1 LKKIIEFFESLKTD
15 FLQDPIFDQTPWK
28 NNFYM
33 DIYRHK
39 DTLLKW
45 ICSCQTAQQLDV
57 FTRLVTEFE
66 VTRFHD
72 KIEPLEIELA
82 KKELYDAIIDQRVI
96 IAGKREP
103 MRLTSHYLIIPYEQA
118 ICLS

>member
-1 LKKIIEFFESLKTD
+1 
-15 FLQDPIFDQTPWK
+15 
-28 NNFYM
+28 M

-45 ICSCQTAQQLDV
+45 IGSCQTAPQLDL
-57 FTRLVTEFE
+57 FTRLVTEFD
-66 VTRFHD
+66 VTRFYN

-82 KKELYDAIIDQRVI
+82 KKELYDAIVDQRIV

-103 MRLTSHYLIIPYEQA
+103 MRLTSHCLIIPNEQL
-118 ICLS
+118 IFLS